1 MTVSFIGAAS
11 AAATSLTLPAHQ
23 KGDLIICWAHNS
35 ANTTSPTMPAGWSN
49 LYNISRSVG
58 ANRGTTVAHKQA
70 ASSAET
76 SGTWTNAQIMGC
88 LIYRDSDNLITI
100 GAHNLLQD
108 INSTSWTYN
117 SLGAQNA
124 ANSTLHIRSAS
135 AFIVLL
141 AACNSNALAIETA
154 PSSFTQRLTLA
165 GASANEIAAFES
177 NTAIASF
184 AGATITLASTGI
196 GSTFTLEI
204 YDTGIAKSSG
214 GGFRLV
220 NIRGGAD
227 Q

>member
-1 MTVSFIGAAS
+1 MTVSFVGS
-11 AAATSLTLPAHQ
+11 AAAEATSVTLPTHQ
-23 KGDLIICWAHNS
+23 AGDLIIIWAHNS
-35 ANTTSPTMPAGWSN
+35 ANTTPPTMPAGWGN
-49 LYNISRSVG
+49 LYNISRAVG

-70 ASSAET
+70 TSSAET
-76 SGTWTNAQIMGC
+76 SGTWTNAQIIGC
-88 LIYRDSDNLITI
+88 LVYRHTTNVITI
-100 GAHNLLQD
+100 GGHIAQTDN
-108 INSTSWTYN
+108 NSTSWFYAGLAAAT
-117 SLGAQNA
+117 ATNA
-124 ANSTLHIRSAS
+124 TLHIRSAT

-165 GASANEIAAFES
+165 GASVNEIAAFES
-177 NTAIASF
+177 NAAVSSY
-184 AGATITLASTGI
+184 AGSTISLGGTGI

-214 GGFRLV
+214 GGFRPV

>member
-1 MTVSFIGAAS
+1 MTVSFVGAAS
-11 AAATSLTLPAHQ
+11 AEATSLTLPSHQ
-23 KGDLIICWAHNS
+23 AGDLIIVWAHNS

-70 ASSAET
+70 SSSSET

-88 LIYRDSDNLITI
+88 VVYRDSDNLITI
-100 GAHNLLQD
+100 GAHSFAQD
-108 INSTSWTYN
+108 INSTSWAYN
-117 SLGAQNA
+117 SLGAQTA
-124 ANSTLHIRSAS
+124 ANSTLHIRSAT
-135 AFIVLL
+135 AFILLL

-177 NTAIASF
+177 NTAVSSY
-184 AGATITLASTGI
+184 AGSTITLGGTGI

-214 GGFRLV
+214 GFRPV